1 MFAAVRRAPA
11 YFAAALAICLATA
24 TTACLAANGSPGTVE
39 ASNILDQVKKQ
50 GYVQC
55 GSVSRPGLA
64 DAEKNEWHGLE
75 VEMCRAV
82 AIATLGPNARFAYHE
97 YESERDF
104 EPLRKGGDQIA
115 FLTVPELRSQKLV
128 DQVVLGPA
136 VYSLPDLAMV
146 PVGSPLHQTKD
157 IAGKRVCFFI
167 GSSAEDALNTYLQR
181 NHLDVIRTP
190 FSEEGEMMDAYN
202 VGRCEVVV
210 GEAPKLAEARLH
222 GGIHHL
228 RSRMLPEPIGE
239 NRIFAVTPLRGDA
252 RWAALVAWTIE
263 TLHHL
268 DGALTGPR
276 LSTGQGFGLE
286 AGWEGTVRDKVGS
299 YEAIFNRT
307 LGSRTPLQLG
317 STCCSR

>member
-11 YFAAALAICLATA
+11 HLVAALAIMLAAPTA
-24 TTACLAANGSPGTVE
+24 ACLAANTAPKAADGS
-39 ASNILDQVKKQ
+39 SILDQVKKQ

-82 AIATLGPNARFAYHE
+82 AIATLGPDARFAYHE

-104 EPLRKGGDQIA
+104 EPLRKGEDQIA
-115 FLTVPELRSQKLV
+115 FLTVSELRSQKLA
-128 DQVVLGPA
+128 DQVVLGPEIYA
-136 VYSLPDLAMV
+136 LPDLAMV
-146 PVGSPLHQTKD
+146 PVDSPLHEMKD

-167 GSSAEDALNTYLQR
+167 GSSAEDALNTYLRR
-181 NHLDVIRTP
+181 NHLDVIRTA

-202 VGRCEVVV
+202 VGRCDVVV

-228 RSRMLPEPIGE
+228 RSRMLPEALGE

-263 TLHHL
+263 TLRHL
-268 DGALTGPR
+268 DGALTGPS
-276 LSTGQGFGLE
+276 LSTGQSFGLE
-286 AGWEGTVRDKVGS
+286 ADWESKVRDKLGS
-299 YEAIFNRT
+299 YEAIFDRT